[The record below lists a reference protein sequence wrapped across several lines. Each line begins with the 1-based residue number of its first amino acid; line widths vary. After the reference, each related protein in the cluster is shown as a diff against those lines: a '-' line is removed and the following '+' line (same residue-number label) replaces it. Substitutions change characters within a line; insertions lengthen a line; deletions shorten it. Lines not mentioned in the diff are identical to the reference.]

1 MEQNNE
7 YKCPLC
13 FTLDH
18 DSDAICYQC
27 HTLLNQKQFWVC
39 EYCHVVKRIE
49 GLICCFCCDTQEN
62 ELDE

>member
-1 MEQNNE
+1 M
-7 YKCPLC
+7 P
-13 FTLDH
+13 DH